1 MRPSRAPL
9 GGPQLLALV
18 VVALASALVSAQ
30 RGRMFEG
37 RGIIPRFAPPEFKDG
52 AFTVCKLMY
61 TSVRSEAMGMGW
73 ATDYP
78 NAGRHLM
85 IRLSELTKAD
95 VSMAGDEPNQW
106 VVRLTDDALFNCP
119 FTMASDVGTIGLST
133 EEAQRLREYL
143 LKGGFLWVDDFWGSE
158 AWTQWVSQLSLVL
171 SPLEYPIEDLPLD
184 HPLYSTWSYVA
195 KVPQITNIQFWRRV
209 GGTTTSER
217 GDDSA
222 EPHLRVVR
230 DRSGRI
236 MVLMTHN
243 TDISDAWEREGEDPG
258 FFYQFSPDGYA
269 LGINVV
275 LYAMSH

>member
-1 MRPSRAPL
+1 
-9 GGPQLLALV
+9 
-18 VVALASALVSAQ
+18 
-30 RGRMFEG
+30 
-37 RGIIPRFAPPEFKDG
+37 
-52 AFTVCKLMY
+52 
-61 TSVRSEAMGMGW
+61 
-73 ATDYP
+73 
-78 NAGRHLM
+78 
-85 IRLSELTKAD
+85 
-95 VSMAGDEPNQW
+95 
-106 VVRLTDDALFNCP
+106 
-119 FTMASDVGTIGLST
+119 MASDVGTIGLST